1 MKKNNTFPKD
11 RGFKG
16 RPANRADWL
25 DAHESGYSK
34 NLKKRHVQM
43 MALGGAIGTGL
54 FLGAGARLQIAGPSL
69 AVVYL
74 VCGIFAFFILRALG
88 ELVMHRPSCGSF
100 VSYTREFMGE
110 GASFVAGWMYFLVWA
125 LTGVV
130 DITAIAIYMKYWSIF
145 SDVPQWVFA
154 LSALGVVT
162 VMNMVGVK

>member
-54 FLGAGARLQIAGPSL
+54 FWAQGPGYKLLVRRWPLFIWSVASL
-69 AVVYL
+69 RSL
-74 VCGIFAFFILRALG
+74 
-88 ELVMHRPSCGSF
+88 SC
-100 VSYTREFMGE
+100 EPW
-110 GASFVAGWMYFLVWA
+110 ASW
-125 LTGVV
+125 
-130 DITAIAIYMKYWSIF
+130 
-145 SDVPQWVFA
+145 
-154 LSALGVVT
+154 
-162 VMNMVGVK
+162 